1 MAMVFDNSWYTNFV
15 GNSHG
20 VMEFEFDLLWQSRMR
35 NAAEVAG
42 TAVSKPVVLVNPA
55 EPEEPALLERLFRP

>member
-1 MAMVFDNSWYTNFV
+1 MS
-15 GNSHG
+15 
-20 VMEFEFDLLWQSRMR
+20 

-55 EPEEPALLERLFRP
+55 EREAPALLERLFRP